1 MFCRI
6 IPSSTRTAP
15 VNTSPPLI
23 NTAQPRP
30 QASANSRQLPSL
42 PLSMRQLPIVEDS
55 DLMEQYFDVEST
67 ENEDELLSARFTRPG
82 ELFYYQTSSSS
93 SSNANNSSSSENSD
107 DENIEEQFPNE
118 NLEEEEEEGE
128 VDEDNNDEPRIDPQ
142 LKSDEDDDQT
152 SPNESEP

>member
-42 PLSMRQLPIVEDS
+42 PLSMRQSPIVEDP
-55 DLMEQYFDVEST
+55 DLMEPYFDIEST

-93 SSNANNSSSSENSD
+93 SSSSKSNNSSSSESSD
-107 DENIEEQFPNE
+107 NEDHDKQAHGNQEE
-118 NLEEEEEEGE
+118 
-128 VDEDNNDEPRIDPQ
+128 
-142 LKSDEDDDQT
+142 EDDDDDEVERINQRLGNDDDDDDDYYYQT
-152 SPNESEP
+152 SS